1 MAKKTETDLR
11 TLQVP
16 LSMAR
21 DVPKRL
27 LEWYDANKRDLP
39 WRRMRN
45 PYATLVSEFML
56 QQTQVATV
64 VPYFERFLKEY
75 PTVEVLAQASEQDV
89 LRQWAGLGYYSRAR
103 NLHASAKRIVS
114 DYGGRVP
121 DKFTDLLFLPGVGRY
136 AAGAIA
142 SIGFDVPVPA
152 VDGNVIRVIGRLLAI
167 DADPASPRVRQ
178 GYEQIAAQ
186 LVPQERAGDYNQS
199 VMELGARVCTPGP
212 GKPDCENCPISA
224 FCQAFAQGDPENYP
238 PAVKRPDT
246 VQVEEACAV
255 VREGDLCFIA
265 RCSDNAGRYRNM
277 WEFPGVQLGP
287 DADAPVVLR
296 AHLKREVRPA
306 RAGGGGVGRNPPP
319 GDAPPHPQA
328 GFPLYARQGC
338 DAGPFRGRGRPMGHD
353 GSDRRPPHR
362 RTPQENPPTPH
373 RESGFLR
380 GTVWVKE
387 VYRHAY

>member
-1 MAKKTETDLR
+1 MARKTETDLR

-75 PTVEVLAQASEQDV
+75 PTVAALAQASEQDV

-121 DKFTDLLFLPGVGRY
+121 DKFADLLFLPGVGRY

-167 DADPASPRVRQ
+167 AADPASPRVRQ

-212 GKPDCENCPISA
+212 GKPDCEHCPISA

-238 PAVKRPDT
+238 PAAKRPDT

-255 VREGDLCFIA
+255 VREGDLCFIT

-287 DADAPVVLR
+287 DADAPAVLR
-296 AHLKREVRPA
+296 AHLKREFGLRVR
-306 RAGGGGVGRNPPP
+306 VGEEWAEIRHQVTHHRIRKRVFLCSLDKGATPDRSEEEVAQWATTDQIAALPI
-319 GDAPPHPQA
+319 GAPHKKILQLLTESQDFF
-328 GFPLYARQGC
+328 G
-338 DAGPFRGRGRPMGHD
+338 GPFG
-353 GSDRRPPHR
+353 
-362 RTPQENPPTPH
+362 
-373 RESGFLR
+373 
-380 GTVWVKE
+380 
-387 VYRHAY
+387 

>member
-224 FCQAFAQGDPENYP
+224 FCQAFAPGDPENYP

-296 AHLKREVRPA
+296 AHLKREFGLRVRVGEEWA
-306 RAGGGGVGRNPPP
+306 EIRHQVTHHRIRKRVFLCTLDKGVTPDRSEEEVAQWATTDQIAALPIG
-319 GDAPPHPQA
+319 APHKKILQLLTESQDFF
-328 GFPLYARQGC
+328 G
-338 DAGPFRGRGRPMGHD
+338 GPFG
-353 GSDRRPPHR
+353 
-362 RTPQENPPTPH
+362 
-373 RESGFLR
+373 
-380 GTVWVKE
+380 
-387 VYRHAY
+387 